1 MLYSLEAMQT
11 PVMTTYRFE
20 MWKIPEERGAKM
32 TVVLLNK
39 ETKEEVRREVEA
51 TSKTGAALIVKQ
63 QLGKDIKKYELI
75 GVMP

>member
-1 MLYSLEAMQT
+1 
-11 PVMTTYRFE
+11 
-20 MWKIPEERGAKM
+20 M

-39 ETKEEVRREVEA
+39 ETKEEERRVVDA
-51 TSKTGAALIVKQ
+51 DNKTGAALIVKQ